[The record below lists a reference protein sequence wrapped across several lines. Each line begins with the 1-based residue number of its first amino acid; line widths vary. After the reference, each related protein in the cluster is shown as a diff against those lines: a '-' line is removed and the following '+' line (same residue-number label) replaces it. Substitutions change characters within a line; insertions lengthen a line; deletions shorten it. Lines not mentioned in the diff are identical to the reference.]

1 VKLIKENFM
10 AAIVTYW
17 NAMRAGPNQFRN
29 LVAKPLALADK
40 LVGFYKLE
48 AFVPTGMPTVFKL
61 AGFAKDVLGAAMLF
75 KADHLN
81 GKTLVGEEYKGAIH
95 YLDAAKGASQV
106 TIEAGDRRALKYINR
121 AVNWSGLV
129 WNIYEFLN
137 FASMMKVIQ
146 LSERFSKT
154 LSLGST
160 LSGAVFAVGR
170 MIIDLKHIAII
181 RSQGGVFSNIEAC
194 LTLSN
199 IFFAGSALGLTVAYS
214 PPLIGRVTEG
224 WKILAFGVN
233 VVAGVGTAY
242 FGHQQEEKLK
252 KLP

>member
-1 VKLIKENFM
+1 MV
-10 AAIVTYW
+10 AIVTYW
-17 NAMRAGPNQFRN
+17 NAMRAGSNQFRN

-81 GKTLVGEEYKGAIH
+81 GKTLVGEEYKGTIH

-106 TIEAGDRRALKYINR
+106 PIEDGDRRALKYINR

-154 LSLGST
+154 LSWGST
-160 LSGAVFAVGR
+160 VSGAVFAVGR
-170 MIIDLKHIAII
+170 MTIDLKHITIV
-181 RSQGGVFSNIEAC
+181 RKKGGIFDNIESC
-194 LTLSN
+194 LFLSH
-199 IFFAGSALGLTVAYS
+199 IFFAGSALGLTAVYS
-214 PPLIGRVTEG
+214 PPLMGRVTEG
-224 WKILAFGVN
+224 WKILALGVN
-233 VVAGVGTAY
+233 VVAGMGTAY
-242 FGHQQEEKLK
+242 FGYKQIEAEFNKRPKQL
-252 KLP
+252 